1 MNEKYE
7 LFILVCPNGKP
18 ASWLEDYKQFSEK
31 ERQGIFKH
39 CSENIR
45 KKSRPDEKFCYFLS
59 FSTKVTVLAVVTRFV
74 YGLFH

>member
-18 ASWLEDYKQFSEK
+18 ASWLEDFKQFSEK

-39 CSENIR
+39 CSENIKE
-45 KKSRPDEKFCYFLS
+45 KKQ
-59 FSTKVTVLAVVTRFV
+59 T
-74 YGLFH
+74 